1 MVKPKQ
7 VTYRTK
13 HDGEGIA
20 IRAEERDGQYVL
32 SHLLG
37 KAGRT
42 PEVTISREQYEAG
55 GWHGQRV
62 DAMRDRIL
70 AQDPDTAVE
79 GFGRAQRLAE
89 QYVFAVGRLRQQQGV
104 QR

>member
-7 VTYRTK
+7 VTYRARL
-13 HDGEGIA
+13 DGVA
-20 IRAEERDGQYVL
+20 LTIRAEERDGQYVL

-37 KAGRT
+37 RVGRT
-42 PEVTISREQYEAG
+42 PEVTISHEQFGAG
-55 GWHGQRV
+55 SWHGQRV

-70 AQDPDTAVE
+70 AQDPASAVE

-89 QYVFAVGRLRQQQGV
+89 HYVFAIGKLRQQQGV